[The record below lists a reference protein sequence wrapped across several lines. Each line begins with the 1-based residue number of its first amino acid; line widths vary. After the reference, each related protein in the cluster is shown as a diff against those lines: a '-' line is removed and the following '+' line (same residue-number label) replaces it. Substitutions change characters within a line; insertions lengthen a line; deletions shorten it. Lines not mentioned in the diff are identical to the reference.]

1 MMPSLNELVKFR
13 NNVRDIIDSLSLD
26 DVISEKLR
34 TIKNLQC
41 KFDLAEYDYGQYID
55 QYTEIYQ
62 KLLSENDDII
72 NFMYQ
77 SLNKIEADLKILGT
91 TLSQESSIEYFLF
104 SDSEVTSMVR
114 SRISSYSSWQYP
126 GLQLNCRYSLGLSKN
141 GIESSSESEMKYV
154 SATDHINSMV
164 ASDPLYLASP
174 NISQLD
180 EIMSA
185 YPPAYQ
191 NRVRRYTITN
201 FDLSPLPQS
210 QFGFI
215 LCWDYLNY
223 ILFDRIESYLRS
235 IFNLLRPGGVLMFSY
250 NNCDIEHSAAL
261 VDSKQACWANSDQ
274 MKNLALSV
282 GFEIVATYDLESKY
296 TSTPTWTSLDETI
309 PDPHRH
315 DWETTIWTSWME
327 VRRPGTL
334 TTVKLGQVMGTI
346 QSK

>member
-1 MMPSLNELVKFR
+1 MSKLSELVKFR

-26 DVISEKLR
+26 DVVSEKLR
-34 TIKNLQC
+34 TIKNLQH
-41 KFDLAEYDYGQYID
+41 KFDQHDYSQYID
-55 QYTEIYQ
+55 QYAEIYQ

-77 SLNKIEADLKILGT
+77 SLNKIETDIKILGT
-91 TLSQESSIEYFLF
+91 TLSQEPNLQFLW
-104 SDSEVTSMVR
+104 SNSEVASIVQ

-126 GLQLNCRYSLGLSKN
+126 GLQLNCRYPPVLSENK
-141 GIESSSESEMKYV
+141 IEPPADSKIKYA

-174 NISQLD
+174 KMSELDKIIS
-180 EIMSA
+180 M

-223 ILFDRIESYLRS
+223 KLFDSIESYLRL

-250 NNCDIEHSAAL
+250 NNCDIEHSASL
-261 VDSKQACWANSDQ
+261 VDNKQACWANFDQ

-282 GFEIVATYDLESKY
+282 GFEIAATYDLESEY
-296 TSTPTWTSLDETI
+296 TNTPTWTKLDETL
-309 PDPHRH
+309 PDPHRY
-315 DWETTIWTSWME
+315 DWETTNWTSWME

-334 TTVKLGQVMGTI
+334 NTVKLGQVLGTI